1 MIEGTSRPKS
11 RKSKTFGEDR
21 ICESEKCEQVLS
33 KYNNQK
39 FCYIHHKTKYPRVR
53 GRILLDNEWTSR
65 VCSNRKERD
74 NHAKKNKC

>member
-39 FCYIHHKTKYPRVR
+39 FCYIHHKTQYPRVR
-53 GRILLDNEWTSR
+53 GRILLDNE
-65 VCSNRKERD
+65 
-74 NHAKKNKC
+74 